1 MQEILGQ
8 DMGFDGDLTVLPAGD
23 VETCAGLDC
32 LSARPALAPGH
43 RERRAVVSPGVRG
56 SLRRFV
62 KAPATMLN
70 RMDLETEIIEALE
83 ADPRT
88 VLGSAQVTIMQWDRA
103 GIRIRATCYA
113 IGVSNPLNLVIGY
126 GADEITLERLFA

>member
-32 LSARPALAPGH
+32 YLQDLRLRLATEKGELWCHP
-43 RERRAVVSPGVRG
+43 EYGVR
-56 SLRRFV
+56 LRRFV

-88 VLGSAQVTIMQWDRA
+88 VPGSAQVTIMQWDRA